1 MTEETKAEE
10 EEEEE
15 ESAPGSTLFIKN
27 LNFSTLEEKLEEVG
41 QFMNT
46 TLVHIIFF
54 LSYITFCLMLFFCFL
69 CRHSPNVARLNL
81 AQSLRR
87 KIKQVLKF

>member
-1 MTEETKAEE
+1 MTEQTKAEE

-54 LSYITFCLMLFFCFL
+54 FIIYYILFNVVFLFFMQTFSKCGKVKS
-69 CRHSPNVARLNL
+69 CTIS
-81 AQSLRR
+81 
-87 KIKQVLKF
+87 KKKDKTGT